1 LIRHHGLRILASS
14 GIDPMDEPGAGRF
27 VVCRVG
33 SQRFALPVAAV
44 RQVVAAPGVSRLPGA
59 PEAVQGLANVH
70 GTLVTSLSAP
80 RLLGL
85 PAGEKCEWLIVLS
98 MCEGRVGIEVDEV
111 EDVEAGSSPA
121 YRALDLDALI
131 RPLLNQPT

>member
-1 LIRHHGLRILASS
+1 MHEL
-14 GIDPMDEPGAGRF
+14 GAGRV

-44 RQVVAAPGVSRLPGA
+44 RQVVAAPPVSRLPGA
-59 PEAVQGLANVH
+59 PEAVQGIANVH
-70 GTLVTSLSAP
+70 GTLVTTLSAP

-85 PAGEKCEWLIVLS
+85 PIAEKSEWLIVLS

-111 EDVEAGSSPA
+111 EDVEEGSGPN
-121 YRALDLDALI
+121 YRALDLEALI
-131 RPLLNQPT
+131 RPLLSQPT